1 MITMATKKSS
11 MFTLTERVTIAAST
25 TDAFATIDLGS
36 YVDVGDR
43 QALQIHSV
51 DFIFQGT
58 TANTTLNAAFGGDST
73 AFCQVTD
80 LNRGGL
86 VFANDRALIASGTLH
101 FGAGDNIVTNE
112 SDLYPDNY
120 GKGSD
125 DGRFVVNDQLYIT
138 ARSGLIAANE
148 DVNVTVRVNA
158 SIVTLGAKDF
168 MAIAIQSTA
177 ADN

>member
-1 MITMATKKSS
+1 MATKKTS
-11 MFTLTERVTIAAST
+11 MFTLTERVTMST
-25 TDAFATIDLGS
+25 TGETFATIDLGS

-51 DFIFQGT
+51 DFIFQGA
-58 TANTTLNAAFGGDST
+58 TASSSIT
-73 AFCQVTD
+73 ASLGVTGTVQVQVTD

-86 VFANDRALIASGTLH
+86 VFCDDRALVASGTLQYDTDG
-101 FGAGDNIVTNE
+101 FLSQAT
-112 SDLYPDNY
+112 DLYPDNY

-125 DGRFVVNDQLYIT
+125 DGRYVVNDQLYIT
-138 ARSGLIAANE
+138 GKMSAAAQ
-148 DVNVTVRVNA
+148 DGNVTVRVNA
-158 SIVTLGAKDF
+158 SIVSLTAKDF

>member
-1 MITMATKKSS
+1 MATKKTS
-11 MFTLTERVTIAAST
+11 MFTLTERVTITAVA
-25 TDAFATIDLGS
+25 TDTFATIDLGS

-43 QALQIHSV
+43 QAIQVHSV
-51 DFIFQGT
+51 DFIFQGA
-58 TANTTLNAAFGGDST
+58 TASDSLIT
-73 AFCQVTD
+73 SLANGQTIVQVTD

-86 VFANDRALIASGTLH
+86 VFCDDRALVASGVLTH
-101 FGAGDNIVTNE
+101 DNDGYLTQAT
-112 SDLYPDNY
+112 DLYPDNY

-125 DGRFVVNDQLYIT
+125 DGRYVVNDALYIT
-138 ARSGLIAANE
+138 ANLAQAAFAA

-158 SIVTLGAKDF
+158 SIVSLTAKDF

>member
-1 MITMATKKSS
+1 
-11 MFTLTERVTIAAST
+11 MFTLTERVTLSAAA
-25 TDAFATIDLGS
+25 TDTFATIDLGS

-51 DFIFQGT
+51 DYITQGET
-58 TANTTLNAAFGGDST
+58 PNQSLIVSVGQDASID
-73 AFCQVTD
+73 CQLTD

-86 VFANDRALIASGTLH
+86 VFANDRALVSSMRLLINH
-101 FGAGDNIVTNE
+101 GDNMTT
-112 SDLYPDNY
+112 SQTDLYPDNF

-125 DGRFVVNDQLYIT
+125 DGRYVVNDQLYVT
-138 ARSGLIAANE
+138 ARTSHLAANE
-148 DVNVTVRVNA
+148 ALNITVRVNA
-158 SIVTLGAKDF
+158 SIVSLSAKDF

>member
-1 MITMATKKSS
+1 
-11 MFTLTERVTIAAST
+11 MFTLTELLTINAPGTEFS
-25 TDAFATIDLGS
+25 ATIDLGS

-43 QALQIHSV
+43 QAIQVHSV
-51 DFIFQGT
+51 DYVVQGIS
-58 TANTTLNAAFGGDST
+58 AAQSMSAAFGGQGRLSV
-73 AFCQVTD
+73 QLTD

-86 VFANDRALIASGTLH
+86 VFASDRALVSSMALEYDPDAYLSM
-101 FGAGDNIVTNE
+101 D

-125 DGRFVVNDQLYIT
+125 DGRFVVNDQLYVTGQTT
-138 ARSGLIAANE
+138 AIGGGGAF
-148 DVNVTVRVNA
+148 NVTVRVNA
-158 SIVTLGAKDF
+158 SIVSLTAKDF

>member
-1 MITMATKKSS
+1 MATKKTS
-11 MFTLTERVTIAAST
+11 MFTLTERLTISAAT
-25 TDAFATIDLGS
+25 TDTFATIDLGS

-43 QALQIHSV
+43 QCIQVHSV

-58 TANTTLNAAFGGDST
+58 TAGEAIATTLGAGAAVSV
-73 AFCQVTD
+73 QVTD

-86 VFANDRALIASGTLH
+86 VFADDRSLVASGRLELDADA
-101 FGAGDNIVTNE
+101 FLANE
-112 SDLYPDNY
+112 TDLYPDNY

-138 ARSGLIAANE
+138 GFTSALAAGKA
-148 DVNVTVRVNA
+148 VNVTVRVNA
-158 SIVTLGAKDF
+158 SIVSLTAKDF

>member
-1 MITMATKKSS
+1 
-11 MFTLTERVTIAAST
+11 MFTLTERLTISAAST
-25 TDAFATIDLGS
+25 DTFATIDLGS

-51 DFIFQGT
+51 DFVFQGT
-58 TANTTLNAAFGGDST
+58 TPSLSVVAALGGNAAVQ
-73 AFCQVTD
+73 CQVTD

-86 VFANDRALIASGTLH
+86 VFVDDRAIVASAELQYDSDGFL
-101 FGAGDNIVTNE
+101 DNKT
-112 SDLYPDNY
+112 DMYPDNY

-138 ARSGLIAANE
+138 GRSSAIAGGQA
-148 DVNVTVRVNA
+148 VNVTVRVNA
-158 SIVTLGAKDF
+158 SIVSLTAKDF

>member
-1 MITMATKKSS
+1 
-11 MFTLTERVTIAAST
+11 MFTLTERVTLT
-25 TDAFATIDLGS
+25 NTNETFATIDLGS

-43 QALQIHSV
+43 QALQVHSV

-58 TANTTLNAAFGGDST
+58 SADEGLPGALQSDNSVLV
-73 AFCQVTD
+73 QITD

-86 VFANDRALIASGTLH
+86 VFADDRSLVASAALYKAAAA
-101 FGAGDNIVTNE
+101 AGLFEE
-112 SDLYPDNY
+112 SDMYPDNY

-125 DGRFVVNDQLYIT
+125 DGRFVVNDQLYISAKAGALT
-138 ARSGLIAANE
+138 TNKEINI
-148 DVNVTVRVNA
+148 TVRVNA
-158 SIVTLGAKDF
+158 SIVSLTAKDF

>member
-1 MITMATKKSS
+1 MATRKTSV
-11 MFTLTERVTIAAST
+11 FTLTERVTISAAST
-25 TDAFATIDLGS
+25 DTFATIDLAS

-51 DFIFQGT
+51 DYITQGT
-58 TANTTLNAAFGGDST
+58 SADEPIGTTLGGDASI
-73 AFCQVTD
+73 FCQLTD

-86 VFANDRALIASGTLH
+86 VFANDRALVSSMINMYDTGSNALTRQ
-101 FGAGDNIVTNE
+101 A
-112 SDLYPDNY
+112 DLFPDNF

-138 ARSGLIAANE
+138 GRSSALDTGKA
-148 DVNVTVRVNA
+148 VNLVVRVTA
-158 SIVTLGAKDF
+158 SIVSLSAKDF

>member
-1 MITMATKKSS
+1 MATKKTSI
-11 MFTLTERVTIAAST
+11 FTLSERITVSAAL
-25 TDAFATIDLGS
+25 TDTFATIDLGS

-51 DFIFQGT
+51 EFIFQST
-58 TANTTLNAAFGGDST
+58 VAGGYLPGALGGAGSVQV
-73 AFCQVTD
+73 QVTD

-86 VFANDRALIASGTLH
+86 VFADDRALVASGILNYDPDGFMTQD
-101 FGAGDNIVTNE
+101 ADM
-112 SDLYPDNY
+112 YPDNF

-125 DGRFVVNDQLYIT
+125 DGRYVVNDTLYLT
-138 ARSGLIAANE
+138 GNTNALTPGEA
-148 DVNVTVRVNA
+148 VNITVRVNA
-158 SIVTLGAKDF
+158 SIVSLTAKDF

>member
-1 MITMATKKSS
+1 MATKKTSI
-11 MFTLTERVTIAAST
+11 FTLTERLTITAAST
-25 TDAFATIDLGS
+25 ETFATIDLGS

-51 DFIFQGT
+51 DYIFQ
-58 TANTTLNAAFGGDST
+58 ST
-73 AFCQVTD
+73 NPSQSVTVAMGNSGVVHCQLTD

-86 VFANDRALIASGTLH
+86 VFANDRALVSSGQLNFDTDGFLTK
-101 FGAGDNIVTNE
+101 DL
-112 SDLYPDNY
+112 DLYPDNF

-125 DGRFVVNDQLYIT
+125 DGRYVVNDQLYIT
-138 ARSGLIAANE
+138 GLTTALAGGE
-148 DVNVTVRVNA
+148 AVNITVRVNA

>member
-1 MITMATKKSS
+1 MATKKTS
-11 MFTLTERVTIAAST
+11 MFTLTERITITAAAT
-25 TDAFATIDLGS
+25 ATFATIDLGS

-43 QALQIHSV
+43 QALQVHSV

-58 TANTTLNAAFGGDST
+58 APGDDLVSDIGNGNEVSV
-73 AFCQVTD
+73 QVTD

-86 VFANDRALIASGTLH
+86 VFANDRALVASARLACDGQGGLYNQ
-101 FGAGDNIVTNE
+101 F
-112 SDLYPDNY
+112 DLYPDNY

-125 DGRFVVNDQLYIT
+125 DGRYVVNDQLYVTGYSTNVISDQ
-138 ARSGLIAANE
+138 AI
-148 DVNVTVRVNA
+148 NVTVRVNA

>member
-1 MITMATKKSS
+1 MATKKTS
-11 MFTLTERVTIAAST
+11 MFTLTERVTISAPNT
-25 TDAFATIDLGS
+25 ETFATIDLGS

-43 QALQIHSV
+43 QALQVHSV
-51 DFIFQGT
+51 DYIVQGT
-58 TANTTLNAAFGGDST
+58 NPNSTLPGTMADGEISV
-73 AFCQVTD
+73 QLTD

-86 VFANDRALIASGTLH
+86 VYANDRALVSSMRLIYDTDGFLSQNT
-101 FGAGDNIVTNE
+101 
-112 SDLYPDNY
+112 DLYPDNY

-138 ARSGLIAANE
+138 GNTSNLIAAKSL
-148 DVNVTVRVNA
+148 NVTVRVHA
-158 SIVTLGAKDF
+158 SIVSLSAKDF

>member
-1 MITMATKKSS
+1 MIRMATKKTAT
-11 MFTLTERVTIAAST
+11 FTLTERVTITAANT
-25 TDAFATIDLGS
+25 ETLAGIDLGS

-43 QALQIHSV
+43 QALQVHSV

-58 TANTTLNAAFGGDST
+58 SADERIPISLGGNG
-73 AFCQVTD
+73 AIMVQVTD

-86 VFANDRALIASGTLH
+86 VFANDRALVASGHIDYLGNGGLNMET
-101 FGAGDNIVTNE
+101 
-112 SDLYPDNY
+112 DLYPDNF

-125 DGRFVVNDQLYIT
+125 DGRYVVNDQLYIT
-138 ARSGLIAANE
+138 ALSTILDTSKA
-148 DVNVTVRVNA
+148 VNVTVRVEA

>member
-1 MITMATKKSS
+1 MATKKTS
-11 MFTLTERVTIAAST
+11 MFTLTERVTLTAAGAQT
-25 TDAFATIDLGS
+25 FATIDLGS

-43 QALQIHSV
+43 QALQVHSV

-58 TANTTLNAAFGGDST
+58 DPAGNILAALGGNS
-73 AFCQVTD
+73 ALQCQITD

-86 VFANDRALIASGTLH
+86 VFADDRALVASGVLLYEQNGSMSNT
-101 FGAGDNIVTNE
+101 T
-112 SDLYPDNY
+112 DLYPDNY

-125 DGRFVVNDQLYIT
+125 DGRFVVNDQLYVT
-138 ARSGLIAANE
+138 ARTTALAAAAE
-148 DVNVTVRVNA
+148 INVTVRVNA
-158 SIVTLGAKDF
+158 SIVSLTAKDF

>member
-1 MITMATKKSS
+1 MATKKTS
-11 MFTLTERVTIAAST
+11 MFTLTERLTLGAGATSAASV
-25 TDAFATIDLGS
+25 IDLGS

-51 DFIFQGT
+51 DYIYQGNVPDGSIFG
-58 TANTTLNAAFGGDST
+58 AVPGGST
-73 AFCQVTD
+73 VHGQVTD
-80 LNRGGL
+80 LNRSGL
-86 VFANDRALIASGTLH
+86 VFANDRALVSSSQLRIDLQG
-101 FGAGDNIVTNE
+101 GCDNET
-112 SDLYPDNY
+112 DLYPDNF

-125 DGRFVVNDQLYIT
+125 DGRYVVNDALY
-138 ARSGLIAANE
+138 
-148 DVNVTVRVNA
+148 VNLGTQAVTVASFNMTVRINA

>member
-1 MITMATKKSS
+1 MATKKTS
-11 MFTLTERVTIAAST
+11 MFTLTERLTMNAAST
-25 TDAFATIDLGS
+25 ETFATIDLGS

-58 TANTTLNAAFGGDST
+58 TPETSIFAAMGGPGVVRV
-73 AFCQVTD
+73 QLTD

-86 VFANDRALIASGTLH
+86 VFSDDRALVASGDLNYDTGFL
-101 FGAGDNIVTNE
+101 TN
-112 SDLYPDNY
+112 STDLYPDNY

-125 DGRFVVNDQLYIT
+125 DGRYVVNDQLYIT
-138 ARSGLIAANE
+138 GRISALDNNQEG
-148 DVNVTVRVNA
+148 NVTVRVNA
-158 SIVTLGAKDF
+158 SIVSLTAKDF

>member
-1 MITMATKKSS
+1 MATKKTAI
-11 MFTLTERVTIAAST
+11 FTLTERVTLDSTNDTFAS
-25 TDAFATIDLGS
+25 IDLGS
-36 YVDVGDR
+36 YVDIGDR

-51 DFIFQGT
+51 DFIYQS
-58 TANTTLNAAFGGDST
+58 TLPGGNVPGALGGDASIHV
-73 AFCQVTD
+73 QVTD

-86 VFANDRALIASGTLH
+86 VFANDRALVASGQ
-101 FGAGDNIVTNE
+101 IVYEQDGFMTNNT
-112 SDLYPDNY
+112 DLYPDNF

-125 DGRFVVNDQLYIT
+125 DGRYVVNDELYIT
-138 ARSGLIAANE
+138 GRTTTINAPEKINI
-148 DVNVTVRVNA
+148 TIRVNA